1 MFNHFKVQSTV
12 HKETTSFN
20 TTWGRR
26 MKRWKKVDDNDYDD
40 DDENIKK
47 CEGVRRLQCTV
58 ET

>member
-1 MFNHFKVQSTV
+1 
-12 HKETTSFN
+12 
-20 TTWGRR
+20 